1 MKTVLFYPRIENSF
15 RSSYAPLGILS
26 IATYLNA
33 NGHNAVIRDRFFESD
48 SIGKVLKEHSPDV
61 IGISVISHTF
71 LDDAILI
78 SKAAKAMGIP
88 VIWGGSFATTID
100 KVILDSGFVDF
111 VSRNEGELTWLE
123 IADNFDSGKDFFDID
138 GLSYMKDGQYIRNPD
153 RDFVDLESLPELDW
167 SLVDPKRY
175 FQKTYGFNRM
185 ISMYFSKG
193 CPGRCTYCYNPGFHH
208 STRRCRNPE
217 AVFNEMKTLVEQ
229 YGADGFDFTDDV
241 LFSCRQDAVDFCNEL
256 AERNMNICWSGYLR
270 VGILNSLEDFQMLYK
285 SGCRSL
291 IFGIE
296 SGSPRILKSVNKH
309 VALDKVKSN
318 IEFCSKAG
326 IVPVSMFIIGLP
338 DEDEEDIKMSL
349 ELARSLDGAAVVYNF
364 FTPIPGSEL
373 YNKLVASGKLTHLTD
388 IYEYAKIQDLET
400 LFDNYTKVPTKE
412 LLIIRKY
419 ARLRGIVTPTDN
431 SAGEQLGKVIMSAVK
446 SWCGRGIL
454 HFFRGALYTVSN
466 IVTLFTIFFHPK
478 IRKKYSLYFLK

>member
-33 NGHNAVIRDRFFESD
+33 NGHNAVVWDRFFESD
-48 SIGKVLKEHSPDV
+48 SIDKVLKEHSPDV

-78 SKAAKAMGIP
+78 SKAAKSRDIT

-100 KVILDSGFVDF
+100 KVILDSGLADF
-111 VSRNEGELTWLE
+111 VSLNEGEYTWLE
-123 IADNFDSGKDFFDID
+123 IADNFDSGKDYSDID
-138 GLSYMKDGQYIRNPD
+138 GLSYISDGRYVRNPD
-153 RDFVDLESLPELDW
+153 RAFLDLESLPELDW
-167 SLVDPKRY
+167 SLIEPKRY

-208 STRRCRNPE
+208 STRRKRNPE
-217 AVFNEMKTLVEQ
+217 SVFNEMNTLVTK

-241 LFSCRQDAVDFCNEL
+241 LFSNRQEAVDFCNSL

-270 VGILNSLEDFQMLYK
+270 VGILNTLEDFQMLYK

-296 SGSPRILKSVNKH
+296 SGSPRILKNVNKH

-326 IVPVSMFIIGLP
+326 IVPISMFILGLP

-349 ELARSLDGAAVVYNF
+349 ELARSLSGAAVVYSF
-364 FTPIPGSEL
+364 FTPIPGSRLYDEL
-373 YNKLVASGKLTHLTD
+373 AEKGKLKPITD
-388 IYEYAKIQDLET
+388 LHEYAKVQELEK
-400 LFDNYTKVPTKE
+400 LFDNYTRVPTKE

-419 ARLRGIVTPTDN
+419 VRLRGIVTPTAN
-431 SAGEQLGKVIMSAVK
+431 SGSEQIVKVIMSTVK

-454 HFFRGALYTVSN
+454 HFFRGALYTASN
-466 IVTLFTIFFHPK
+466 LVTLFTIFFHPK
-478 IRKKYSLYFLK
+478 IRKKYSLYFFK